1 MFIHNQKI
9 IYQPKLYREP
19 LQPLLCLFI
28 LYNFVVVLDAM
39 SESTLDKLS
48 REAKEKELERK
59 VKNVRREQIERERMQ

>member
-1 MFIHNQKI
+1 
-9 IYQPKLYREP
+9 
-19 LQPLLCLFI
+19 